1 MELYAI
7 FKGNYPLEKTAKIFK
22 HENNLRFHVKQ
33 NDRFYEYSI
42 NSWNKKTINLRCV
55 KFKSNCKAKITL
67 ILGEH
72 LKTEEKASNS
82 KKKKFEWSSSIIFR
96 IILIFEIISLKNI
109 WFSFRKKTIFLT
121 YLTKLNKCCD

>member
-7 FKGNYPLEKTAKIFK
+7 SKGNYPLEKTAKIFK

-67 ILGEH
+67 ISGEH

-82 KKKKFEWSSSIIFR
+82 KTKKFEWSSGQVDAFNTTGR
-96 IILIFEIISLKNI
+96 KENLEKYLVL
-109 WFSFRKKTIFLT
+109 FSEKDDIPDLSDETE
-121 YLTKLNKCCD
+121 